1 MADSDSSRTL
11 PSVTRRT
18 LLQMATTTLA
28 ARVTAMQPARDRED
42 ASACKQ
48 DPALVLWR
56 DWQAA
61 NRKARALGRWQA
73 RLESRLVDAV
83 GFPQIELSLG
93 GRTKP
98 MIVSTK
104 TEIEHWLGG
113 EPESA
118 IRRQRAIS
126 ELAARQKA
134 WTEMDQRLEY
144 SRAQNAEREALEDE
158 EDLLETF
165 WMTRARTCA
174 GAAGKLHAMLTTGEP
189 REGSEEFPWPQIRIV
204 LEDLLHIAD

>member
-18 LLQMATTTLA
+18 LLQMARTTLA
-28 ARVTAMQPARDRED
+28 ARVAAMQPARDRKD
-42 ASACKQ
+42 APACER
-48 DPALVLWR
+48 DPALVLWC

-83 GFPQIELSLG
+83 GFPQIELSVP
-93 GRTKP
+93 GRAKP
-98 MIVSTK
+98 MIVSTM

-113 EPESA
+113 EAESA
-118 IRRQRAIS
+118 IRRERAIS
-126 ELAARQKA
+126 ELAARHKA
-134 WTEMDQRLEY
+134 WTEMDQRLGY
-144 SRAQNAEREALEDE
+144 SRAQKAEREALEDE

-189 REGSEEFPWPQIRIV
+189 RERSDEFPWPQIRIV